1 MRGKFE
7 AMIFSLVGQKKCK
20 QTELSS
26 ERKSCKKKDTVY
38 ETKIELLF
46 NQIVYISSKFLI

>member
-1 MRGKFE
+1 M
-7 AMIFSLVGQKKCK
+7 MFSLVGQKKCK

-46 NQIVYISSKFLI
+46 NQIVYILSKFLI